1 MQVQAN
7 KPVIHP
13 ARQWLC
19 NDKSTPSE
27 GLPRLAVTSCPC
39 HTPGILA
46 QPWLPVY
53 SRVSWKGR
61 LLTPAYFF
69 TFYSVFIRFS
79 LVSSP
84 TTSLKLFLLRYV
96 FGLDDLVTGHRTPNG
111 INSKL
116 KGKVIIK
123 TESISPS
130 PRMKSHHTSASTGT
144 ASRSLTMAVDNSFWV
159 ASPQFVSWIPSSLR
173 TFSIG
178 PKRIGYQ
185 FVPRPVVASV
195 WGHPVRS
202 PRISHGNHV
211 VRTRGGRGRA
221 QEKRRSQKCGRYQ
234 ADEVMRVLYD
244 SPLGFH

>member
-7 KPVIHP
+7 KPAIHP

-19 NDKSTPSE
+19 NNKSTPSE

-61 LLTPAYFF
+61 LLMPAYFF

-79 LVSSP
+79 LASSP

-123 TESISPS
+123 TESISQN
-130 PRMKSHHTSASTGT
+130 PRTKSHHTSASTGT
-144 ASRSLTMAVDNSFWV
+144 ASRSLCT
-159 ASPQFVSWIPSSLR
+159 PPSGLSTCVLLSC
-173 TFSIG
+173 FLLQS
-178 PKRIGYQ
+178 
-185 FVPRPVVASV
+185 S
-195 WGHPVRS
+195 
-202 PRISHGNHV
+202 
-211 VRTRGGRGRA
+211 
-221 QEKRRSQKCGRYQ
+221 
-234 ADEVMRVLYD
+234 RVC
-244 SPLGFH
+244 S